1 MRTLINETIVA
12 AAIILFCTACNKEPV
27 GTNTQ
32 PPPLPKE
39 EVTKENVVGSY
50 LITKVETTAGGNR
63 SDITETWFRQYAGD
77 CSKDDVTQFKPD
89 NSFVVRDGTITCDE
103 STDDTGTWDVID
115 ATHLRWDN
123 DTTTIE
129 AFTGTLLRIV
139 SPVYSTAQGAIIFT
153 YTRQ

>member
-1 MRTLINETIVA
+1 LRLQLYFFA
-12 AAIILFCTACNKEPV
+12 PPV
-27 GTNTQ
+27 IKNLLDTNTQ
-32 PPPLPKE
+32 PPPQPKE

-50 LITKVETTAGGNR
+50 LITKVETTAGSNR